1 MSGFFIWAKR
11 ITIVNKGK
19 IWYNKNTFKLTQ
31 IYCIIL
37 LSMKMLLKIKNW
49 FFPTKENN
57 FTPSLLSDRAISIFI
72 LLFLLI
78 KVVFSFN
85 LILVKQSSLFAD
97 VSAQQ
102 IFSLTNEIRQQYG
115 LSPVEENNLL
125 NQAAQYK
132 AEDMLQNSYFSHYSP
147 TGISPWYWIERSGY
161 DYYYAGENL
170 AMNFLDSEEVIKGW
184 FNSPSH
190 RENLLNTNYQE
201 MGIAVIS
208 GDLNNEGINRILVVQ
223 LFGATKIKTP
233 IALAQED
240 KKETPK
246 ETEIIVSTEQ
256 QIEEE
261 VLSEQTEHGKE
272 PIEST
277 LEPIESILEPTK
289 LVQETEPTEE
299 TIPLKITQTEIPS
312 ETIIGAQLS
321 AEKNIITK
329 INNNIRDQM
338 NLADR
343 IISGL
348 MMLFGGIILIGIILQ
363 RQSVTPVFSELVL
376 RSIIIF
382 VLGISFITFQLENV
396 IGRLIIS

>member
-1 MSGFFIWAKR
+1 MK
-11 ITIVNKGK
+11 T
-19 IWYNKNTFKLTQ
+19 
-31 IYCIIL
+31 
-37 LSMKMLLKIKNW
+37 LSKIKNW

-57 FTPSLLSDRAISIFI
+57 FNPSLLSDRAISIFI

-115 LSPVEENNLL
+115 LSPVKENNLL

-147 TGISPWYWIERSGY
+147 TGISPWYWVERSGY

-184 FNSPSH
+184 FNSLSH

-201 MGIAVIS
+201 MGIAVVS

-223 LFGATKIKTP
+223 LFGATKPKTATP
-233 IALAQED
+233 IALAQEITEE
-240 KKETPK
+240 KSEEPET
-246 ETEIIVSTEQ
+246 IIPVE
-256 QIEEE
+256 QIEESE
-261 VLSEQTEHGKE
+261 ILSEQTKSTTVAEEE

-277 LEPIESILEPTK
+277 PE
-289 LVQETEPTEE
+289 QTEE
-299 TIPLKITQTEIPS
+299 TAPLKVVQTETPS
-312 ETIIGAQLS
+312 ETMIGAQLS
-321 AEKNIITK
+321 AEKNILTK
-329 INNNIRDQM
+329 INNNIRSQM

-343 IISGL
+343 VIAGL
-348 MMLFGGIILIGIILQ
+348 MMLFSGIILIGIILQ
-363 RQSVTPVFSELVL
+363 RQSVKPMFSELIL
-376 RSIIIF
+376 RSIIVFI
-382 VLGISFITFQLENV
+382 LGISFIAFQLENV
-396 IGRLIIS
+396 IGRLMIS

>member
-1 MSGFFIWAKR
+1 MK
-11 ITIVNKGK
+11 T
-19 IWYNKNTFKLTQ
+19 
-31 IYCIIL
+31 
-37 LSMKMLLKIKNW
+37 LSKIKNW

-57 FTPSLLSDRAISIFI
+57 FNPSLLSDRAISIFI

-102 IFSLTNEIRQQYG
+102 IFNLTNEIRQQYG
-115 LSPVEENNLL
+115 LSPVKENNLL

-132 AEDMLQNSYFSHYSP
+132 AEDMLKNSYFSHYSP
-147 TGISPWYWIERSGY
+147 TGISPWYWIDRSGY

-184 FNSPSH
+184 LNSPSH
-190 RENLLNTNYQE
+190 RENLLNKNYQE

-223 LFGATKIKTP
+223 LFGTTKAKATVP
-233 IALAQED
+233 VALAQEITE
-240 KKETPK
+240 KKPK
-246 ETEIIVSTEQ
+246 ETENIVSIDQ
-256 QIEEE
+256 QTEEE
-261 VLSEQTEHGKE
+261 VLSKQTESIVAAEEEAPSE
-272 PIEST
+272 PEE
-277 LEPIESILEPTK
+277 LA
-289 LVQETEPTEE
+289 QETELTEE
-299 TIPLKITQTEIPS
+299 TIPSKITQAEIPS

-321 AEKNIITK
+321 AEKNILTK
-329 INNNIRDQM
+329 INNNVRDQM
-338 NLADR
+338 NFADR
-343 IISGL
+343 IIAGL
-348 MMLFGGIILIGIILQ
+348 MMLFGGIILVGIILQ
-363 RQSVTPVFSELVL
+363 RQSVTPVFSELIL

-382 VLGISFITFQLENV
+382 VLGISFVTFQLENV